1 MSNIG
6 HAGPQSAV
14 IVVLL
19 AIIDASVLVNRL
31 YRRMIEYL
39 VV

>member
-1 MSNIG
+1 MTNID
-6 HAGPQSAV
+6 HAGHQSAV

-19 AIIDASVLVNRL
+19 VIIDASVLVNKV